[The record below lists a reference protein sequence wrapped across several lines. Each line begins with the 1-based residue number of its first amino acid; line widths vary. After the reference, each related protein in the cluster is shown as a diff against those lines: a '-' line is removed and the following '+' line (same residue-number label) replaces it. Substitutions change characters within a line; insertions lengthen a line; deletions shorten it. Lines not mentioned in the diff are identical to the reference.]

1 MALGHRIEKIGS
13 WLVSTGASEPT
24 DLKVNTA
31 SSPSFVEFDELPA
44 SLLAV

>member
-13 WLVSTGASEPT
+13 YLVSTGASEPI
-24 DLKVNTA
+24 DPKVNTS
-31 SSPSFVEFDELPA
+31 SSPLFVENDELPA